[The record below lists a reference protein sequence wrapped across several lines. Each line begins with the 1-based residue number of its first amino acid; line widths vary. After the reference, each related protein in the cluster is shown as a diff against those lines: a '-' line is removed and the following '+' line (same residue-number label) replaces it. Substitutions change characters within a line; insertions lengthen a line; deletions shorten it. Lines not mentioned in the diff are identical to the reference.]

1 VPRQGKAERQKAP
14 KQRREH
20 QTGNPYLADVAPGQ
34 RKTLT
39 LG

>member
-1 VPRQGKAERQKAP
+1 VPRQAKTEHQKAR

-20 QTGNPYLADVAPGQ
+20 QAGNPYLADVAPGQ